1 MCNFHQLYQ
10 IMKISIYQKKSYEK
24 PIFHKKKCIFF
35 WYPILVKLDMQLNPL
50 YVNPTCLTNSISHY
64 FLTYDFGKA

>member
-35 WYPILVKLDMQLNPL
+35 LVS
-50 YVNPTCLTNSISHY
+50 NSGQTWHATKSTVRKPY
-64 FLTYDFGKA
+64 LFD